1 LDDSDGRVF
10 RADELMNP
18 FALRPGIDRMQRKQ
32 QFIGQRKSFDLQVAS
47 AVYRDSMTV
56 FTEKAYCEVE
66 GNVLSRALLVLVV
79 TKQYVQA
86 FPTMQPKV

>member
-1 LDDSDGRVF
+1 M
-10 RADELMNP
+10 DEQELNFEGIERQP
-18 FALRPGIDRMQRKQ
+18 LR
-32 QFIGQRKSFDLQVAS
+32 
-47 AVYRDSMTV
+47 V